1 MKSIN
6 RSVAV
11 IKPKQPYMD
20 WINQLPDTE
29 EKLTV
34 ENLQSDCTAI
44 LIPEFD
50 RPEESRAFISAM
62 AKTLFEE
69 ELNSWCTDKSC
80 WPKIR
85 TNRGFWK
92 WFEVEIHSEV
102 MDAGKG
108 PIKKEAI

>member
-11 IKPKQPYMD
+11 IKPKKPYVD

-29 EKLTV
+29 EKLTA

-50 RPEESRAFISAM
+50 RPEESMAFISAM

-69 ELNSWCTDKSC
+69 ELNSWCTDNGL

-85 TNRGFWK
+85 TNRTFWK
-92 WFEVEIHSEV
+92 WFEVEVHSEV
-102 MDAGKG
+102 FDVVRG
-108 PIKKEAI
+108 PIKKEAV